1 MNDFGLL
8 LVRAKNGNQSAYGEI
23 VQDFQDMAVGYAY
36 ALLGDMY
43 LAEDA
48 AQEAF
53 IEAWRYL
60 PKVYGP
66 VTFPGWLRAII
77 FKQCDRLTRRRR
89 LETEPLE
96 NAEDVVSQAPGP
108 VEQLAQQEVNT
119 LVYRAIQSLTEKE
132 RQATLLFYISD
143 PSYQEIAGF
152 LDISVITVKS
162 RLHTATS
169 DTNFTSS
176 TQS

>member
-1 MNDFGLL
+1 M
-8 LVRAKNGNQSAYGEI
+8 
-23 VQDFQDMAVGYAY
+23 
-36 ALLGDMY
+36 
-43 LAEDA
+43 
-48 AQEAF
+48 
-53 IEAWRYL
+53 
-60 PKVYGP
+60 
-66 VTFPGWLRAII
+66 
-77 FKQCDRLTRRRR
+77 
-89 LETEPLE
+89 PLE
-96 NAEDVVSQAPGP
+96 NAEDVVSQAPDP

-143 PSYQEIAGF
+143 HSYQEIAGF